1 VSRPFL
7 PFPADDHIAL
17 TPLSFARTLGL
28 DKGEHVNDQR
38 SNALKLMKIAMI
50 ALPIVAAAMPAF
62 AERAYSP
69 QELKNKE
76 IVLDFYQKA
85 LNDKD
90 FDAASKYLG
99 KYIQHN
105 PMAADGPEGL
115 RGFLEYLKKN
125 YPQSKSE
132 IKRVMVDGDY
142 VILRVHAIR
151 QPGDRGSAI
160 VDIFRVE
167 DNKIQEHWDS
177 VQPIPETSKNNNTMF

>member
-1 VSRPFL
+1 L
-7 PFPADDHIAL
+7 AANDHVGI
-17 TPLSFARTLGL
+17 TDLSFAGIFTF
-28 DKGEHVNDQR
+28 DKSERVNDQR
-38 SNALKLMKIAMI
+38 SNALKLMKVAVVT
-50 ALPIVAAAMPAF
+50 LPIMAAAMPAF

-177 VQPIPETSKNNNTMF
+177 VQPIPETSKNSNTMF

>member
-1 VSRPFL
+1 M
-7 PFPADDHIAL
+7 
-17 TPLSFARTLGL
+17 
-28 DKGEHVNDQR
+28 
-38 SNALKLMKIAMI
+38 KLMKVAVI
-50 ALPIVAAAMPAF
+50 ALPILASAVPAF
-62 AERAYSP
+62 AERTYSP

-105 PMAADGPEGL
+105 PLAADGPDGL

-177 VQPIPETSKNNNTMF
+177 VQPIPETSKNSNTMF